1 MAAGWLEEGDER
13 ERLREA
19 VPPGT
24 AVPEE
29 RDKLL
34 CACNGLFDSRNRV
47 VRSIELLRTTVVF
60 IRYTSPYV

>member
-1 MAAGWLEEGDER
+1 MAAGCVEEGDER

-19 VPPGT
+19 VPPRT

-34 CACNGLFDSRNRV
+34 ALVTDYSTAETGL
-47 VRSIELLRTTVVF
+47 
-60 IRYTSPYV
+60 

>member
-1 MAAGWLEEGDER
+1 MAAGWLALGDAR

-29 RDKLL
+29 RAKLL
-34 CACNGLFDSRNRV
+34 CASNRLFNSRNRV
-47 VRSIELLRTTVVF
+47 MRSIELLRTTVVF
-60 IRYTSPYV
+60 IRYASP